1 MKKVMASAGLLAL
14 GVVGVRTTVADSI
27 VPVAGASEKPWT
39 VSGTL
44 NGFYDDNYSEVS
56 PNTPGVERRG
66 TFGFQLEPSISL
78 KLPANSQT
86 DLSVNYQFDMLYYQD
101 RPTNKA
107 DYDNIF
113 DLLAGHRFNERYR
126 LDVSEEFVSAQEP
139 QLLDPT
145 DSAVARVNGN
155 NIRNTAAIKLT
166 SQITPLFGVVASYQN
181 TLYAY
186 DQNGTGSESAQLD
199 RLEHL
204 ITLNTTWQ
212 VLPDTTG
219 NLGYMFGLINHT
231 SSDQLFPAIPASVGP
246 PPTPFVPSGS
256 PDLLDQYSHTFYVG
270 ADHSFTR
277 TLTGHA
283 NVGVTYTDYY
293 NDSANDS
300 SWGPYVDLS
309 GSWTYMNGG
318 ILTGGFHVGRSETDI
333 GGTSASNLTQDQ
345 LYELVYATVQQ
356 QITPK
361 LNGALTGTFENATFN
376 GGSNDGED
384 DQIITLGLK
393 FVYQFTHYISGN
405 LGYDYTQVDSNI
417 PLREYDRNQVF
428 LGVTATY

>member
-14 GVVGVRTTVADSI
+14 GVVGVRTTLADPI
-27 VPVAGASEKPWT
+27 LPVAGPSEKPWT

-44 NGFYDDNYSEVS
+44 NGFYDDNYNTVS
-56 PNTPGVERRG
+56 PNTPGVQRRG
-66 TFGFQLEPSISL
+66 TFGFQLEPSITL

-86 DLSVNYQFDMLYYQD
+86 DLSVKYQFDMLYYQD
-101 RPTNKA
+101 RPSNKA

-126 LDVSEEFVSAQEP
+126 VDVSEEFVNSQDP
-139 QLLDPT
+139 QVLDP
-145 DSAVARVNGN
+145 SGSVVARVNGN

-186 DQNGTGSESAQLD
+186 DQTGTGSLSAQLD
-199 RLEHL
+199 RLENL
-204 ITLNTTWQ
+204 ITVDTTWQ
-212 VLPDTTG
+212 LTPDTMG
-219 NLGYMFGLINHT
+219 IVGYMFGLINHT
-231 SSDQLFPAIPASVGP
+231 SSDQLFAANPGP
-246 PPTPFVPSGS
+246 PATPSGS
-256 PDLLDQYSHTFYVG
+256 PNLLDNYSHTFYVG
-270 ADHSFTR
+270 AQHTFTR
-277 TLTGHA
+277 DLSGTAKAGA
-283 NVGVTYTDYY
+283 SYYDYY
-293 NDSANDS
+293 NDSAIGT

-318 ILTGGFHVGRSETDI
+318 VLTGGFHVSRNETDV
-333 GGTSASNLTQDQ
+333 GGTSAANLTQDQ
-345 LYELVYATVQQ
+345 LSEMLYGTVSQ

-361 LNGALTGTFENATFN
+361 LNGALTGTFQNATFN
-376 GGSNDGED
+376 GGVNDGES
-384 DQIITLGLK
+384 DQIYTLGLQ
-393 FVYQFTHYISGN
+393 FVYQFTHYLSGN